1 MTNTTYDTIIIGT
14 GLGGLVCGYKLAKG
28 GRKVLLLEKNAQIG
42 GCLQTFHRFGV
53 KFDTGMHYIG
63 AMDEGQIM
71 YQFFEELNLL
81 KDVRLSRLD
90 ENGFDRF
97 SIAGQEYKYA
107 YGADRFV
114 ETLSRQFPE
123 CRHELQTYV
132 RCIQEIAEASPL
144 YKLDKAGD
152 SSYLESPYLHSSVNE
167 LLASISNNKLLQNVL
182 AGNLPLYAG
191 VKDKTPAYVYALI
204 SNSYLQSAWRIVG
217 GSDSIAQ
224 SLANSIRSFGG
235 EIRTQSEVSKIL
247 CDHDK
252 ATSVQLTDGEIIEA
266 KHFIT
271 DIHPQKVIQF
281 IDSKLIRPVY
291 RERVQQMEN
300 SVGNFTLY
308 LKFKENSVPY
318 FNYNYYYYAEED
330 VWASYHSQQTEPQ
343 SFLYMHQCTEDGQQY
358 AHSAEIMVPMDYQEV
373 AKWGNTHT
381 GQRGS
386 KYQEFKQKKAEQVL
400 NLLGQLF
407 PGINSCIENY
417 ESSTPLTY
425 RDYTGT
431 TNGSTYGILH
441 DKNAMELTSVSQ
453 RTKIP
458 NLIMTGQN
466 IHWHGMLGVTV
477 SAMLACREHGIKLK
491 TES

>member
-1 MTNTTYDTIIIGT
+1 MSTTYDTIIIGT
-14 GLGGLVCGYKLAKG
+14 GLGGLVCGYMLAKS

-42 GCLQTFHRFGV
+42 GCLQTFRRFGV
-53 KFDTGMHYIG
+53 KYDTGMHYIG
-63 AMDEGQIM
+63 ALDEGQIM

-81 KDVRLSRLD
+81 KDIHLCRLD

-97 SIAGQEYKYA
+97 NIAGQEYKYA
-107 YGADRFV
+107 SGSERFV
-114 ETLSRQFPE
+114 ETLSKQFPD

-132 RCIQEIAEASPL
+132 RRIQDIAESSPL
-144 YKLDKAGD
+144 YNLNKAGD
-152 SSYLESPYLHSSVNE
+152 SSYLESPYLHNSVNE
-167 LLASISNNKLLQNVL
+167 LLTSISNNRLLQNVL

-235 EIRTQSEVSKIL
+235 EIRIRSEVCKIL
-247 CDHDK
+247 CDSGK
-252 ATSVQLTDGEIIEA
+252 ATSVQLTSGEIIEA
-266 KHFIT
+266 NHFIT
-271 DIHPQKVIQF
+271 DIHPQRVIQL
-281 IDSKLIRPVY
+281 IDSKLIRPIY
-291 RERVQQMEN
+291 RGRVQQMEN
-300 SVGNFTLY
+300 TVGNFTLY
-308 LKFKENSVPY
+308 LKFKENCVPY
-318 FNYNYYYYAEED
+318 LNYNYYYYAEED
-330 VWASYHSQQTEPQ
+330 VWASYHSQQAEPQ
-343 SFLYMHQCTEDGQQY
+343 SFLYMHQCTEDDQQY
-358 AHSAEIMVPMDYQEV
+358 AQSAEIMVPMDYQEV
-373 AKWGNTHT
+373 AKWAGTIT

-386 KYQEFKQKKAEQVL
+386 DYLEFKQKKAERVL
-400 NLLGQLF
+400 NILGQLF
-407 PGINSCIENY
+407 PDISCCIENF

-431 TNGSTYGILH
+431 INGSTYGILH
-441 DKNAMELTSVSQ
+441 DKNAPELTSVSQ

-477 SAMLACREHGIKLK
+477 SAILASKQLTIDN
-491 TES
+491 

>member
-1 MTNTTYDTIIIGT
+1 MNNTSYDTIIIGT
-14 GLGGLVCGYKLAKG
+14 GLGGLVCGYKLAKSG
-28 GRKVLLLEKNAQIG
+28 HKVLLLEKNAQIG
-42 GCLQTFHRFGV
+42 GCLQTFRHFGV

-63 AMDEGQIM
+63 GLDKGQIM
-71 YQFFEELNLL
+71 YQFFEELDLL

-90 ENGFDRF
+90 ENGFDHF
-97 SIAGQEYKYA
+97 SITGKEYQFA
-107 YGADRFV
+107 NGAAQFV

-123 CRHELQTYV
+123 CRHDLQNYV

-144 YKLDKAGD
+144 YNLNKAGD

-217 GSDSIAQ
+217 GSDRIAQ

-235 EIRTQSEVSKIL
+235 EIRTSSEVSKIL
-247 CDHDK
+247 CNNDK

-266 KHFIT
+266 KYFIT
-271 DIHPQKVIQF
+271 DIHPQKVIQL
-281 IDSKLIRPVY
+281 IDSKLIRPIY
-291 RERVQQMEN
+291 RERLQQMEN
-300 SVGNFTLY
+300 TVGNFTLY

-318 FNYNYYYYAEED
+318 LNYNYYYYASED
-330 VWASYHSQQTEPQ
+330 VWQSYHSQQAEPQ
-343 SFLYMHQCTEDGQQY
+343 SFLYMHQCTEDGQKY
-358 AHSAEIMVPMDYQEV
+358 AQSAEIMLPMEYQEV
-373 AKWGNTHT
+373 AKWAGTTT

-386 KYQEFKQKKAEQVL
+386 EYQEFKQKKAERVL

-407 PGINSCIENY
+407 PGISSCIENY

-425 RDYTGT
+425 RDYTAT

-441 DKNAMELTSVSQ
+441 DKNAIEQTQVSQ

-477 SAMLACREHGIKLK
+477 SAMLASKQLK
-491 TES
+491 DEN

>member
-1 MTNTTYDTIIIGT
+1 MSNNTYDTIIIGT
-14 GLGGLVCGYKLAKG
+14 GLGGLVCGYKLAKS

-42 GCLQTFHRFGV
+42 GCLQTFRRFGV

-63 AMDEGQIM
+63 ALDKGQIM

-90 ENGFDRF
+90 ENGFDHF
-97 SIAGQEYKYA
+97 NIAGQEYRYA
-107 YGADRFV
+107 AGYEHFAD
-114 ETLSRQFPE
+114 TLGQQFPG
-123 CRHELQTYV
+123 CRQDLRTYV
-132 RCIQEIAEASPL
+132 NRIKEIAEASPL
-144 YKLDKAGD
+144 YNLNKAGD

-167 LLASISNNKLLQNVL
+167 LLASISSNKLLQNVL

-191 VKDKTPAYVYALI
+191 VKYKTPAYVYALI

-235 EIRTQSEVSKIL
+235 EIRTGSEVSKIL
-247 CDHDK
+247 CDSYK

-266 KHFIT
+266 KNFIT
-271 DIHPQKVIQF
+271 DIHPQKVIQL
-281 IDSKLIRPVY
+281 IDSKLIRPIY

-300 SVGNFTLY
+300 TIGNFTLY

-318 FNYNYYYYAEED
+318 LNYNYYYYASED

-358 AHSAEIMVPMDYQEV
+358 AQSAEIMVPMDYQEV
-373 AKWGNTHT
+373 AKWTDTHT
-381 GQRGS
+381 GQRGTE
-386 KYQEFKQKKAEQVL
+386 YQEFKQKKTERIIDILEQS
-400 NLLGQLF
+400 F
-407 PGINSCIENY
+407 PGIKQDIEAY
-417 ESSTPLTY
+417 ETSTPLTY
-425 RDYTGT
+425 RDYTVT

-441 DKNAMELTSVSQ
+441 DKNAMEQTQISQ
-453 RTKIP
+453 RTKVP
-458 NLIMTGQN
+458 NLILTGQN

-477 SAMLACREHGIKLK
+477 SAMLASRELTVDI
-491 TES
+491 

>member
-1 MTNTTYDTIIIGT
+1 MSTTTYDTIIIGT
-14 GLGGLVCGYKLAKG
+14 GLGGLVCGYMLAKS
-28 GRKVLLLEKNAQIG
+28 GRKVLLLEKNSQIG
-42 GCLQTFHRFGV
+42 GCLQTFRRFGV
-53 KFDTGMHYIG
+53 KYDTGMHYIG
-63 AMDEGQIM
+63 ALDEGQIM

-81 KDVRLSRLD
+81 KDIHLCRLD

-97 SIAGQEYKYA
+97 NIAGQEYKYA
-107 YGADRFV
+107 SGSERFV
-114 ETLSRQFPE
+114 ETLSQQFPD

-132 RCIQEIAEASPL
+132 RRIQDIAESSPL
-144 YKLDKAGD
+144 YNLNKAGD
-152 SSYLESPYLHSSVNE
+152 SSYLESPYLHNSVNE
-167 LLASISNNKLLQNVL
+167 LLTSISNNRLLQNVL

-235 EIRTQSEVSKIL
+235 EIRTDSEVSKIL
-247 CDHDK
+247 CDSEK
-252 ATSVQLTDGEIIEA
+252 ATSVQLTSGEIIEA
-266 KHFIT
+266 NHFIT
-271 DIHPQKVIQF
+271 DIHPQRVIQL
-281 IDSKLIRPVY
+281 IDSKLIRPIY
-291 RERVQQMEN
+291 RGRVQQMEN
-300 SVGNFTLY
+300 TVGNFTLY
-308 LKFKENSVPY
+308 LKFKENCVPY
-318 FNYNYYYYAEED
+318 LNYNYYYYAEED
-330 VWASYHSQQTEPQ
+330 VWASYHSQQAEPQ

-358 AHSAEIMVPMDYQEV
+358 AQSAEIMVPMDYREV
-373 AKWGNTHT
+373 AKWAGTIT

-386 KYQEFKQKKAEQVL
+386 DYLEFKQKKAERVL
-400 NLLGQLF
+400 NILGQLF
-407 PGINSCIENY
+407 PGISYCIENF

-431 TNGSTYGILH
+431 INGSTYGILH
-441 DKNAMELTSVSQ
+441 DKNAPELTSVSQ

-477 SAMLACREHGIKLK
+477 SAILASKQLTID
-491 TES
+491 S

>member
-1 MTNTTYDTIIIGT
+1 MSTTYDTIIIGT
-14 GLGGLVCGYKLAKG
+14 GLGGLVCGYMLAKS

-42 GCLQTFHRFGV
+42 GCLQTFRRFGV
-53 KFDTGMHYIG
+53 KYDTGMHYIG
-63 AMDEGQIM
+63 ALDKGQIM

-81 KDVRLSRLD
+81 KDIHLCRLD

-97 SIAGQEYKYA
+97 NIAGQEYKYA
-107 YGADRFV
+107 SGSERFV
-114 ETLSRQFPE
+114 ETLSKQFPD

-132 RCIQEIAEASPL
+132 RRIQDIAESSPL
-144 YKLDKAGD
+144 YNLNKAGD
-152 SSYLESPYLHSSVNE
+152 SSYLESPYLHNSVNE
-167 LLASISNNKLLQNVL
+167 LLTSISNNRLLQNVL

-235 EIRTQSEVSKIL
+235 EIRIRSEVCKIL
-247 CDHDK
+247 CDSEK
-252 ATSVQLTDGEIIEA
+252 ATSVQLTSGEIIEA
-266 KHFIT
+266 NHFIT
-271 DIHPQKVIQF
+271 DIHPQRVIQL
-281 IDSKLIRPVY
+281 IDSKLIRPIY
-291 RERVQQMEN
+291 RGRVQQMEN
-300 SVGNFTLY
+300 TVGNFTLY
-308 LKFKENSVPY
+308 LKFKENCVPY
-318 FNYNYYYYAEED
+318 LNYNYYYYAEED
-330 VWASYHSQQTEPQ
+330 IWASYHSQQAEPQ

-358 AHSAEIMVPMDYQEV
+358 AQSAEIMVPMDYQEV
-373 AKWGNTHT
+373 AKWAGTIT

-386 KYQEFKQKKAEQVL
+386 DYLEFKQKKAERVL
-400 NLLGQLF
+400 NILGQLF
-407 PGINSCIENY
+407 PGISCCIENF

-431 TNGSTYGILH
+431 INGSTYGILH
-441 DKNAMELTSVSQ
+441 DKNAPELTSVSQ

-477 SAMLACREHGIKLK
+477 SAILASKQLTINN
-491 TES
+491 

>member
-1 MTNTTYDTIIIGT
+1 MSNTTYDTIIIGT

-42 GCLQTFHRFGV
+42 GCLQTFRRFGA

-63 AMDEGQIM
+63 ALDEGQIM
-71 YQFFEELNLL
+71 HQFFKELDLL

-90 ENGFDRF
+90 RYGFDHF
-97 SIAGQEYKYA
+97 NIAGKEYQFA
-107 YGADRFV
+107 NGTEQFV
-114 ETLSRQFPE
+114 ETLSKQFPN

-132 RCIQEIAEASPL
+132 HRVQEIAEASPL
-144 YKLDKAGD
+144 YNLDKAGD

-167 LLASISNNKLLQNVL
+167 LLASISNNKLLQNIL

-191 VKDKTPAYVYALI
+191 VKDKTPAYVYALL
-204 SNSYLQSAWRIVG
+204 SDSYLQSAWRIVG

-235 EIRTQSEVSKIL
+235 EIRTDSEVSKIL
-247 CDHDK
+247 CDSDK
-252 ATSVQLTDGEIIEA
+252 ATSVQLTNGEIIEA

-271 DIHPQKVIQF
+271 DIHPQKVIQL

-300 SVGNFTLY
+300 TVGNFTLY

-318 FNYNYYYYAEED
+318 LNYNYYYYAEED
-330 VWASYHSQQTEPQ
+330 VWASYHSQQAEPQ
-343 SFLYMHQCTEDGQQY
+343 SFLYMHQCTEDGQEY
-358 AHSAEIMVPMDYQEV
+358 AQSAEIMLPMNYQEV
-373 AKWGNTHT
+373 AKWAGTTT

-386 KYQEFKQKKAEQVL
+386 EYLEFKQKKAERVL

-407 PGINSCIENY
+407 PSISSCIENY

-425 RDYTGT
+425 CDYTGT

-441 DKNAMELTSVSQ
+441 DKNAPELTSVSQ

-458 NLIMTGQN
+458 NMIMTGQN

-477 SAMLACREHGIKLK
+477 SAMLASKQL
-491 TES
+491 TVDN

>member
-1 MTNTTYDTIIIGT
+1 MSNTSYDTIIIGT
-14 GLGGLVCGYKLAKG
+14 GLGGLVCGYKLAQS

-42 GCLQTFHRFGV
+42 GCLQTFRRFGV

-63 AMDEGQIM
+63 ALDEGQIM
-71 YQFFEELNLL
+71 YQFFNELNLL
-81 KDVRLSRLD
+81 KDVHLSRLD

-97 SIAGQEYKYA
+97 SIAGKEYQFA
-107 YGADRFV
+107 NGAAQFV

-123 CRHELQTYV
+123 CRHDLQTYV
-132 RCIQEIAEASPL
+132 RCIQDITEASPL
-144 YKLDKAGD
+144 YNLNKAGD

-217 GSDSIAQ
+217 GSDSIAK
-224 SLANSIRSFGG
+224 SLAASILSFGG
-235 EIRTQSEVSKIL
+235 EIRTCSEVNKIL
-247 CDHDK
+247 CDSYK
-252 ATSVQLTDGEIIEA
+252 ATSAQLTNGEIIEA
-266 KHFIT
+266 KNFIT
-271 DIHPQKVIQF
+271 DIHPQKVIQL
-281 IDSKLIRPVY
+281 IESKLIRPIY

-300 SVGNFTLY
+300 SMGNFTLY
-308 LKFKENSVPY
+308 LKFKANTVPY
-318 FNYNYYYYAEED
+318 LNYNYYYYASED
-330 VWASYHSQQTEPQ
+330 VWQSYHSQQDEPQ
-343 SFLYMHQCTEDGQQY
+343 SFLYMHQCSEDGQQY
-358 AHSAEIMVPMDYQEV
+358 AQSAEIMIPMDYREV
-373 AKWGNTHT
+373 AKWTDT
-381 GQRGS
+381 YTRQRGS
-386 KYQEFKQKKAEQVL
+386 EYLEFKQQKAERVL

-417 ESSTPLTY
+417 ESSSPLTY
-425 RDYTGT
+425 RDYTAT

-441 DKNAMELTSVSQ
+441 DKNAMEQTQVSQ

-477 SAMLACREHGIKLK
+477 SAMLASREL
-491 TES
+491 TVDN

>member
-1 MTNTTYDTIIIGT
+1 MSNSKYDIIIIGT

-42 GCLQTFHRFGV
+42 GCLQTFRRFGV
-53 KFDTGMHYIG
+53 KYDTGMHYVG
-63 AMDEGQIM
+63 ALDEGQIM
-71 YQFFEELNLL
+71 YQFFDELNLL
-81 KDVRLSRLD
+81 KDVRLSRLE

-107 YGADRFV
+107 SGSERFV
-114 ETLSRQFPE
+114 ETLSRRFPE
-123 CRHELQTYV
+123 CRPELQTYV
-132 RCIQEIAEASPL
+132 HRIQEIAEASPL
-144 YKLDKAGD
+144 YQLDKAGD

-217 GSDSIAQ
+217 GSDSIAK
-224 SLANSIRSFGG
+224 SLANSIHSFGG

-247 CDHDK
+247 CNSDK
-252 ATSVQLTDGEIIEA
+252 ATSVQLKDGEVIEA

-271 DIHPQKVIQF
+271 DIHPQKVIQLV
-281 IDSKLIRPVY
+281 DSKLIRPIY

-300 SVGNFTLY
+300 TVGNFTLY

-318 FNYNYYYYAEED
+318 LNYNYYYYAEED
-330 VWASYHSQQTEPQ
+330 VWASYHSRQAEPQ

-358 AHSAEIMVPMDYQEV
+358 AQSAEIMLPMDFQEV
-373 AKWGNTHT
+373 AKWADTHT

-386 KYQEFKQKKAEQVL
+386 EYQEFKQRKAEQVL
-400 NLLGQLF
+400 NLLGQSF
-407 PGINSCIENY
+407 PGIGNCVESY

-441 DKNAMELTSVSQ
+441 DKNAMEQTQISQ

-466 IHWHGMLGVTV
+466 IHWHGMLGVMV
-477 SAMLACREHGIKLK
+477 SAMLASKQLTID
-491 TES
+491 S